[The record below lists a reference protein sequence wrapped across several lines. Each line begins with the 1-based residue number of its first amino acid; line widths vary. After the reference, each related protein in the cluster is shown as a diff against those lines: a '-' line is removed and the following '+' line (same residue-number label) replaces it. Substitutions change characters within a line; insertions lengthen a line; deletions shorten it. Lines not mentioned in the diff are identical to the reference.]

1 MMDLR
6 IHLLRPLLGL
16 FDDLFW
22 NPHQTGNICSKGTL
36 SYPINQLIGEIYL
49 IFSLLVPHL
58 HHLHT
63 LTAAVL
69 LADLSVVC
77 AEEGLAPHLL
87 HQTVKDS
94 LSNRHPVEG

>member
-1 MMDLR
+1 MHRLR
-6 IHLLRPLLGL
+6 SLLGP

-22 NPHQTGNICSKGTL
+22 NPHQTSNICSKGTL
-36 SYPINQLIGEIYL
+36 SYPINQLISEIYIIL
-49 IFSLLVPHL
+49 PLMVTHL

-63 LTAAVL
+63 LTTAVL

-77 AEEGLAPHLL
+77 AEEGLAPHLP
-87 HQTVKDS
+87 HQTIKDS